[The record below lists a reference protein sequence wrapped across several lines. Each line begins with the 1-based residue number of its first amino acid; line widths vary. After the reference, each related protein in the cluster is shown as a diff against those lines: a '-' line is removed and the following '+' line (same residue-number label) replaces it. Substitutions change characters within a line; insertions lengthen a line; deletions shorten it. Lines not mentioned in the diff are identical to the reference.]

1 MKDQTQTNKK
11 LIEENALLKTKIQE
25 LEQSESEHKRVEE
38 ALRESNEYLQNLTTY
53 ANVSIV
59 VWSPNLSITEF
70 NHAFER
76 LSGLSQKEVIGKQL
90 EILFPAESRDA
101 SLEHIRRAMGGE
113 HWEAVYIPIAAKD
126 GAVRLVLWNSTNIA
140 DRWGQLT
147 ATIAQ
152 GIDVTDHMQEEQKVR
167 EILSR
172 LREALGG
179 IIRVVSATVEVR
191 DPFTAGHQKRVADLA
206 RAIAQEMGFSKD
218 RVDSLRL
225 AGIVHDLGKVSIPVE
240 ILSKPSKLSEIEYKL
255 IKVHPQIGHDILKG
269 INFPWSVAEIVLQHH
284 ERING
289 SGYPQHLTGDDILIE
304 ARILAV
310 ADVVESMASNRS
322 YRPKH
327 GIDRALQEIED
338 NRGILYDADV
348 VDAGLK
354 LFREKGFQLK
364 GA

>member
-1 MKDQTQTNKK
+1 MKDQTRTNKE
-11 LIEENALLKTKIQE
+11 LIEENALLKKKIQE
-25 LEQSESEHKRVEE
+25 LEQSESERKRVEE
-38 ALRESNEYLQNLTTY
+38 ELRESNEYLQNLTTY
-53 ANVSIV
+53 TNVSIV
-59 VWSPNLSITEF
+59 VWSPNLSITQF

-76 LSGLSQKEVIGKQL
+76 LSGLSRKEVIGKRL

-101 SLEHIRRAMGGE
+101 SLEQVRMAMSGQ
-113 HWEAVYIPIAAKD
+113 HWEAVYIPIAAK
-126 GAVRLVLWNSTNIA
+126 GGVVRLVLWNSTNIT

-152 GIDVTDHMQEEQKVR
+152 GIDVTDHIQAEQKVR
-167 EILSR
+167 ETLSR
-172 LREALGG
+172 LREALRG

-206 RAIAQEMGFSKD
+206 RAMAQEMGFPKNQ
-218 RVDSLRL
+218 VDSLRL

-269 INFPWSVAEIVLQHH
+269 IDFPWSVAEIVLQHH

-322 YRPKH
+322 YRPNQ

-338 NRGILYDADV
+338 NRGILYDAGA
-348 VDAGLK
+348 VDACLR

>member
-1 MKDQTQTNKK
+1 MKDQTRTNKK
-11 LIEENALLKTKIQE
+11 LIEENALLKPKIQE

-38 ALRESNEYLQNLTTY
+38 ALRESNDYLQNLTTY

-140 DRWGQLT
+140 DRWGQLA

-179 IIRVVSATVEVR
+179 IIRVVSATVEIR

>member
-1 MKDQTQTNKK
+1 
-11 LIEENALLKTKIQE
+11 
-25 LEQSESEHKRVEE
+25 
-38 ALRESNEYLQNLTTY
+38 
-53 ANVSIV
+53 
-59 VWSPNLSITEF
+59 
-70 NHAFER
+70 
-76 LSGLSQKEVIGKQL
+76 
-90 EILFPAESRDA
+90 
-101 SLEHIRRAMGGE
+101 
-113 HWEAVYIPIAAKD
+113 
-126 GAVRLVLWNSTNIA
+126 
-140 DRWGQLT
+140 
-147 ATIAQ
+147 
-152 GIDVTDHMQEEQKVR
+152 
-167 EILSR
+167 
-172 LREALGG
+172 
-179 IIRVVSATVEVR
+179 
-191 DPFTAGHQKRVADLA
+191 
-206 RAIAQEMGFSKD
+206 MGFSKD